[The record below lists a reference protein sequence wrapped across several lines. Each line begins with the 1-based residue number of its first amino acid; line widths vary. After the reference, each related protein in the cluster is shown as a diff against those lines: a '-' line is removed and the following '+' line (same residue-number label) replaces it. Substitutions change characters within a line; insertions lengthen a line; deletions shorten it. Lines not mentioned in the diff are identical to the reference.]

1 MAPASVLKKP
11 AGAPL
16 PPFRHEIMQEGTT
29 CGTCMGSTSYQ
40 ELCPWPLTPQ
50 SSELWKLK
58 FLKATLCSPDQTYH
72 SPASGSVMLPHG
84 TSSEWFPPHAWAR
97 QPQLRNSVLRTHS
110 PVGTETVTLQPEP
123 QTQSPHPFL
132 SLSLTPRNNWDSQVR
147 LYKENQDPL
156 GDIPSCLK
164 RVKSFGN

>member
-1 MAPASVLKKP
+1 MVLASVLKEP

-16 PPFRHEIMQEGTT
+16 PPFCHEIMQEGTT
-29 CGTCMGSTSYQ
+29 CGTCMGSHLLPRT
-40 ELCPWPLTPQ
+40 LPLIVDSPAFWTM
-50 SSELWKLK
+50 KIKVLK
-58 FLKATLCSPDQTYH
+58 SHTVHQIYH

-110 PVGTETVTLQPEP
+110 PVGTETVILQPEP

-132 SLSLTPRNNWDSQVR
+132 SLSLTPRNNWTV
-147 LYKENQDPL
+147 KFA
-156 GDIPSCLK
+156 CTK
-164 RVKSFGN
+164 RIRTR